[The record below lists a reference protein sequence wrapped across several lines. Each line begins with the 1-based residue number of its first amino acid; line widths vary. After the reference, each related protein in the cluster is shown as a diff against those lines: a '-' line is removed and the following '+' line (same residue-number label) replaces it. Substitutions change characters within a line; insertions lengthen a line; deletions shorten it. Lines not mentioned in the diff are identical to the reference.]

1 MSRKED
7 YAAAPD
13 VYQIYLRKNAKTS
26 SKSFNS
32 RQESNAQDESL
43 LLVGTEVDPVEHPT
57 VDPLM
62 ITTNEDWIMDGLIS
76 RTCVTSRTRTGLT

>member
-7 YAAAPD
+7 YTAAPD

-26 SKSFNS
+26 SKSFNI

-43 LLVGTEVDPVEHPT
+43 LLVGTEVPRS
-57 VDPLM
+57 L
-62 ITTNEDWIMDGLIS
+62 IMGPRSLII
-76 RTCVTSRTRTGLT
+76 G